1 MAMTVHCDI
10 VSAEQQIF
18 SGLVELVI
26 VSAEEGELGV
36 MPGHTP
42 LLTRLK
48 PGHIRVTKQHGKE
61 ELFYV
66 SSGFLEIQPHHISV
80 LADTALRAKD
90 IDEKAAQ
97 AAVKKAQETL
107 ATSQPTDSDYNRMTL
122 QLTLAMAQL
131 QVARQVKQ
139 MK

>member
-1 MAMTVHCDI
+1 MAMTVRCDI

-18 SGLVELVI
+18 SGLVELV
-26 VSAEEGELGV
+26 VASAEEGELGV

-48 PGHIRVTKQHGKE
+48 PGHVRVTKQHGKE

-66 SSGFLEIQPHHISV
+66 SSGFLEVQPHHITV
-80 LADTALRAKD
+80 LADTALRAQD
-90 IDEKAAQ
+90 IDQAAAL
-97 AAVKKAQETL
+97 AAVKKAEETL
-107 ATSQPTDSDYNRMTL
+107 ATSKPTDADYSRMTL

-131 QVARQVKQ
+131 QVSREIKNI
-139 MK
+139 K